1 MSARRAFGVVAVLAV
16 FVGIALWYPH
26 RAMRG
31 HRMPSQSTDE
41 PANAPGLPHE
51 IASDAPRAAAPG
63 IEMIERDPDAA
74 ARLWHARAANVLTT
88 KHRKE
93 SGDEVARLMDLPWDE
108 AWDPLVAKAK
118 DGNAGAAVA
127 VIAMAT
133 TCNAESENLKLRH
146 GTPKPA
152 WTYYQGLPD
161 AWKPFVDRLD
171 ALQKED
177 HDRLTRCN
185 GVGDA
190 FDLALMFLDQFF
202 SGDHPE
208 AEVEM
213 LADNK
218 DHGQAI
224 ADLREL
230 LAAHDVPRGRYL
242 LGDLLLKS
250 DDAAERTEGR
260 TMLEQLAPSDPEA
273 ATRLGDC
280 LQHGCAGA
288 APDPA
293 AARQWLERAA
303 GAGDL
308 LALSHLDQ
316 ALDADGD
323 RAAAWA
329 WSRYALDL
337 AIDGCFEWSRP
348 SYVNVANAA
357 RTEASKRA
365 ALTPPEQNA
374 GLAIGYAIAGR
385 WEKQARER
393 LSCE

>member
-1 MSARRAFGVVAVLAV
+1 MSARRAFGCVAALALV
-16 FVGIALWYPH
+16 AGVALWYSH
-26 RAMRG
+26 RATRS
-31 HRMPSQSTDE
+31 HRATPPAQTASNPSRSVT
-41 PANAPGLPHE
+41 P
-51 IASDAPRAAAPG
+51 APRPAPPG
-63 IEMIERDPDAA
+63 DAMIAHDPDAA
-74 ARLWHARAANVLTT
+74 AQLWHARAASVLMA
-88 KHRKE
+88 KHRKDF
-93 SGDEVARLMDLPWDE
+93 GDDVARLMDLPWDE
-108 AWDPLVAKAK
+108 AWDPLVAAAK

-127 VIAMAT
+127 VITMST
-133 TCNAESENLKLRH
+133 TCNVESENARLRH
-146 GTPKPA
+146 GTPRPA
-152 WTYYQGLPD
+152 STYYPGLPD

-171 ALQKED
+171 ALQKQD
-177 HDRLTRCN
+177 HDRVAHCE

-202 SGDHPE
+202 SGSHPE

-218 DHGQAI
+218 DPRQAI

-250 DDAAERTEGR
+250 DDAAERAEGR
-260 TMLEQLAPSDPEA
+260 AMIEQLAPDDPEA

-280 LQHGCAGA
+280 LQQGCAGA

-293 AARQWLERAA
+293 AARQWLESAA

-308 LALSHLDQ
+308 LALSQLDK
-316 ALDADGD
+316 ALDAEGD

-337 AIDGCFEWSRP
+337 ALDGCFEWSRP

-357 RTEASKRA
+357 RTEATKRA
-365 ALTPPEQNA
+365 DLTPAEQNA

-385 WEKQARER
+385 WEKTAREQ
-393 LSCE
+393 LSCD